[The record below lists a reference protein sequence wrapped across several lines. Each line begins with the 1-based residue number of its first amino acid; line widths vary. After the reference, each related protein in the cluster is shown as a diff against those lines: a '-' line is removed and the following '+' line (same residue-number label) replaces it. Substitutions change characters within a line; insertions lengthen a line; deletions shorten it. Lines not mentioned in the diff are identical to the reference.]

1 MAILLRCPSCRTDQS
16 IKNRICM
23 KCGKNLSRGRE
34 YIVVIKMP
42 GGKWIKRVCGSNLDV
57 AKAIEAKIKTEIRE
71 GKFIDKKKPA
81 PTLDEVWEKYL
92 EWAKVNKK
100 SWKDDFFNYETHL
113 KPRFGEKT
121 LDKIST
127 FDVSNMIIELKN
139 KLNKQERPYAMQT
152 IKHQVALLRRIFNIS
167 INWGLYDGVNP
178 ASGKKI
184 EMPRIDNRVTER
196 LTKEEFGRLLVV
208 LKAYEKSNVQAAH
221 LIEFAIFSGL
231 RRGEIFELKWDD
243 VDLENGRIFLDNPK
257 GGKKELI
264 PLNRHAL
271 DVLKNHP
278 RVKESP
284 YVFPGKNGQKR
295 KEIKTAWKHVKRV
308 AGIDPGFRF
317 HGLRHAYASF
327 LSSEGVDLYSL
338 QKLMTHKTID
348 MTERYAHIDE
358 KRLRQ
363 QVEVM
368 DRVIEEA
375 EKLIRNKV
383 SDKGNLKDNCS

>member
-23 KCGKNLSRGRE
+23 KCGKNLSRKRE

-167 INWGLYDGVNP
+167 INWGLYNGV
-178 ASGKKI
+178 I
-184 EMPRIDNRVTER
+184 RLVER
-196 LTKEEFGRLLVV
+196 K
-208 LKAYEKSNVQAAH
+208 
-221 LIEFAIFSGL
+221 L
-231 RRGEIFELKWDD
+231 RCQ
-243 VDLENGRIFLDNPK
+243 
-257 GGKKELI
+257 ELI
-264 PLNRHAL
+264 TEL
-271 DVLKNHP
+271 LK
-278 RVKESP
+278 
-284 YVFPGKNGQKR
+284 G
-295 KEIKTAWKHVKRV
+295 
-308 AGIDPGFRF
+308 
-317 HGLRHAYASF
+317 
-327 LSSEGVDLYSL
+327 
-338 QKLMTHKTID
+338 
-348 MTERYAHIDE
+348 
-358 KRLRQ
+358 
-363 QVEVM
+363 
-368 DRVIEEA
+368 
-375 EKLIRNKV
+375 
-383 SDKGNLKDNCS
+383 